1 MTEAALKDLIQPI
14 RWPEAACW
22 RAYLRFLGLFLL
34 FFVLVYFGLGSLAVW
49 LGRSVDLYA
58 AWETRIPCVPS
69 MVWIYLSLYTVFTL
83 PLLHMSSD
91 QMAALSRQSTVM
103 LLVAGATF
111 LALPGRLG
119 YLPATH
125 PGIDGSILAFLDGL
139 SGTTG
144 HNLVPSL
151 HVAFSALILL
161 SCRDLVSRPLSLI
174 YSVWL
179 VLICASTV
187 LTHQHHL
194 LDVATG
200 LALAISVRRWQVPL
214 DRGGAS
220 PTSR

>member
-1 MTEAALKDLIQPI
+1 MTEAALKASIQPAQ
-14 RWPEAACW
+14 WPDGACW

-34 FFVLVYFGLGSLAVW
+34 YFALVYFGLGSLSVW
-49 LGRSVDLYA
+49 LGRSMDLYA
-58 AWETRIPCVPS
+58 AWETRIPCVPF
-69 MVWIYLSLYTVFTL
+69 MVWIYLSLYAIFTL
-83 PLLHMSSD
+83 PLLHMSFD

-119 YLPATH
+119 YLPAAYT
-125 PGIDGSILAFLDGL
+125 GIDGSILAFLDGL
-139 SGTTG
+139 SATTG

-161 SCRDLVSRPLSLI
+161 SCRDLVSWRLSLI
-174 YSVWL
+174 YIVWL

-194 LDVATG
+194 LDIATG
-200 LALAISVRRWQVPL
+200 LALAISVRWLTPL
-214 DRGGAS
+214 DRGDAS

>member
-1 MTEAALKDLIQPI
+1 VTEAALKASIQPAQ
-14 RWPEAACW
+14 WPDGACW

-34 FFVLVYFGLGSLAVW
+34 YFALVYFGLGSLSVW
-49 LGRSVDLYA
+49 LGRSMDLYA
-58 AWETRIPCVPS
+58 AWETRIPCVPF
-69 MVWIYLSLYTVFTL
+69 MVWIYLSLYAIFTL

-91 QMAALSRQSTVM
+91 QMSALSRQSTVM

-119 YLPATH
+119 YLPAAYT
-125 PGIDGSILAFLDGL
+125 GIDGSILAFLDGL
-139 SGTTG
+139 SATTG

-161 SCRDLVSRPLSLI
+161 SCRDLVSWRLSLI
-174 YSVWL
+174 YIVWL

-194 LDVATG
+194 LDIATG
-200 LALAISVRRWQVPL
+200 LALAISVRWLTPL
-214 DRGGAS
+214 DRGDAS

>member
-1 MTEAALKDLIQPI
+1 MTEAALKASIQPAQ
-14 RWPEAACW
+14 WPDGACW

-34 FFVLVYFGLGSLAVW
+34 YFALVYFGLGSFAVW
-49 LGRSVDLYA
+49 LGRSMDLYA
-58 AWETRIPCVPS
+58 AWETRIPCVPF
-69 MVWIYLSLYTVFTL
+69 MVWIYLSLYAIFTL
-83 PLLHMSSD
+83 PLLHMSFD

-119 YLPATH
+119 YLPAAYT
-125 PGIDGSILAFLDGL
+125 GIDGSILAFLDGL
-139 SGTTG
+139 SATTG

-161 SCRDLVSRPLSLI
+161 SCRDLVSWRLSLI
-174 YSVWL
+174 YIVWL

-194 LDVATG
+194 LDIATG
-200 LALAISVRRWQVPL
+200 LALAISVRWLTPL
-214 DRGGAS
+214 DRGDAS

>member
-1 MTEAALKDLIQPI
+1 VTEAALKASIQSAQ
-14 RWPEAACW
+14 WPDGACW

-34 FFVLVYFGLGSLAVW
+34 YFALVYFGLGSLSVW
-49 LGRSVDLYA
+49 LGRSMDLYA
-58 AWETRIPCVPS
+58 AWETRIPCVPF
-69 MVWIYLSLYTVFTL
+69 MVWIYLSLYAIFTL

-91 QMAALSRQSTVM
+91 QMSALSRQSTVM

-119 YLPATH
+119 YLPAAYT
-125 PGIDGSILAFLDGL
+125 GIDGSILAFLDGL
-139 SGTTG
+139 SATTG

-161 SCRDLVSRPLSLI
+161 SCRDLVSWRLSLI
-174 YSVWL
+174 YIVWL

-194 LDVATG
+194 LDIATG
-200 LALAISVRRWQVPL
+200 LALAISVRWLTPL
-214 DRGGAS
+214 DRGDAS

>member
-1 MTEAALKDLIQPI
+1 VTEAALKASIQPAQ
-14 RWPEAACW
+14 WPDGACW

-34 FFVLVYFGLGSLAVW
+34 YFALVYFGLGSLSVW
-49 LGRSVDLYA
+49 LGRSMDLYA
-58 AWETRIPCVPS
+58 AWETRIPCVPF
-69 MVWIYLSLYTVFTL
+69 MVWIYLSLYAIFTL

-119 YLPATH
+119 YLPAAYT
-125 PGIDGSILAFLDGL
+125 GIDGSILAFLDGL
-139 SGTTG
+139 SATTG

-161 SCRDLVSRPLSLI
+161 SCRDLVSWRLSLI
-174 YSVWL
+174 YIVWL

-194 LDVATG
+194 LDIATG
-200 LALAISVRRWQVPL
+200 LALAISVRWLTPL
-214 DRGGAS
+214 DRGDAS

>member
-1 MTEAALKDLIQPI
+1 VTEAALKASIQPAQ
-14 RWPEAACW
+14 WPDGACW

-34 FFVLVYFGLGSLAVW
+34 YFVLVYFGLGSLAVW
-49 LGRSVDLYA
+49 LGRSMDLYA
-58 AWETRIPCVPS
+58 AWETRIPCVPF
-69 MVWIYLSLYTVFTL
+69 MVWIYLSLYTIFTL
-83 PLLHMSSD
+83 PLLHMNSD

-119 YLPATH
+119 YLPAAYT
-125 PGIDGSILAFLDGL
+125 GIDGSILAFLDGL
-139 SGTTG
+139 SATTG
-144 HNLVPSL
+144 HNLIPSL

-161 SCRDLVSRPLSLI
+161 SCRDLVSPQLSLI
-174 YSVWL
+174 YIVWL

-194 LDVATG
+194 LDIATG
-200 LALAISVRRWQVPL
+200 LALAISVRWLTPL
-214 DRGGAS
+214 DRGDAC